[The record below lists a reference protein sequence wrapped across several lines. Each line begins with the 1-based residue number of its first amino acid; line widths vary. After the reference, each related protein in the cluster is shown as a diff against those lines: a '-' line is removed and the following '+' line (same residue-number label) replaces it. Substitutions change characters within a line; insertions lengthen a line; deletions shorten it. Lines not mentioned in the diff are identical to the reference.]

1 MRSLNTANRA
11 NNSRTAASVSE
22 WIMDSPIGRLRLV
35 SDGAALTAIDFHA
48 RGPGSPGAP
57 ADRVLRETVRQLGA
71 YFEGRLRTF
80 QLPLAPQGTPFQR
93 AVWEALLAVPYGATT
108 SYGAIAE
115 RVGRPRAVRAVGA
128 ANGANPIPIVIPCH
142 RIIGK
147 SGALTGYGGGLSIKE
162 HLLKLEG
169 VALV

>member
-1 MRSLNTANRA
+1 MRSPT
-11 NNSRTAASVSE
+11 NNSKKPASMSE
-22 WIMDSPIGRLRLV
+22 WIMESPISRLRLV
-35 SDGAALTAIDFHA
+35 SDGAALTAIEFHA
-48 RGPGSPGAP
+48 DGPVASGAP
-57 ADRVLRETVRQLGA
+57 VDRVLRETVRQLGA
-71 YFEGRLRTF
+71 YFDGRLRVF
-80 QLPLAPQGTPFQR
+80 KLPLAPQGTPFQR
-93 AVWEALLAVPYGATT
+93 AVWEALLAIPYGTTT
-108 SYGAIAE
+108 SYGEIAE